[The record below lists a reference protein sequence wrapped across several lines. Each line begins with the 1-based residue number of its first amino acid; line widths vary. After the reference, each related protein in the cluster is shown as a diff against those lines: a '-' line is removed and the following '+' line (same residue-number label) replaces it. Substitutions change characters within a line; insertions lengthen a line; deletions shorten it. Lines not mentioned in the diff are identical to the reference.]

1 MTVKEYIILVVLYF
15 LFGYLFLPDQI
26 CATAGYILGAF
37 AFPIALRL
45 IVNGIAKLVGRD
57 PVFEQKE
64 RNERRSAEPET
75 EETPEEAEQPVALPP
90 APPVRVRSLNE
101 VLDDVDH
108 MDGIEFESWCADL
121 LERLGYENV
130 ETTVATG
137 DQGVDII
144 AERKGM
150 KYAIQCKRYN
160 TLLGNSPIQEVYAGM
175 RYYDCRVAVVM
186 TNSRFTKAAWELAE
200 ATGVKLWDRYMLKK
214 FLRRLEKMA

>member
-1 MTVKEYIILVVLYF
+1 MKKWIGWAIVVVVLF
-15 LFGYLFLPDQI
+15 NAVVMKNRAAIAI
-26 CATAGYILGAF
+26 CCAV
-37 AFPIALRL
+37 ALL
-45 IVNGIAKLVGRD
+45 LLVGLI
-57 PVFEQKE
+57 
-64 RNERRSAEPET
+64 AHLL
-75 EETPEEAEQPVALPP
+75 ETPEQRAARENKQKEETR
-90 APPVRVRSLNE
+90 APLETVRVVAQTVERTQE
-101 VLDDVDH
+101 VLSPVVRARAADDILDDVDH
-108 MDGIEFESWCADL
+108 MDGIEFESWCAHL

-175 RYYDCRVAVVM
+175 RFYDCRVAVVM

-214 FLRRLEKMA
+214 FLRRLGQS

>member
-1 MTVKEYIILVVLYF
+1 MKKWIGWAIVVVVLF
-15 LFGYLFLPDQI
+15 NAVVMKNRAAIAI
-26 CATAGYILGAF
+26 CCAV
-37 AFPIALRL
+37 ALL
-45 IVNGIAKLVGRD
+45 LLVGLI
-57 PVFEQKE
+57 
-64 RNERRSAEPET
+64 AHLL
-75 EETPEEAEQPVALPP
+75 ETPEQRAERERKLQEAARAQKEEP
-90 APPVRVRSLNE
+90 AEAVRS
-101 VLDDVDH
+101 VVSPVVRARAADDILDDVDH
-108 MDGIEFESWCADL
+108 MDGIEFESWCAHL

-175 RYYDCRVAVVM
+175 RFYDCRVAVVM

-214 FLRRLEKMA
+214 FLRRLGQS